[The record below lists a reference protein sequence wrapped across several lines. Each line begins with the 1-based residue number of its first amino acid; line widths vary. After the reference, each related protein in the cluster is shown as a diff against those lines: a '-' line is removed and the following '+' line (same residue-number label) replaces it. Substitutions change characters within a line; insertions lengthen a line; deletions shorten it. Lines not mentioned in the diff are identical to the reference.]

1 MRYFIDTEFLEGTQK
16 TFFGKTKPTIDLI
29 SIGMVDENGR
39 EFYAISKDFNLK
51 ETWNRWQQRTGE
63 GDRNNI
69 EPRLY
74 WIRENVLK
82 SIWKDLKN
90 PVQDIEDAEYDKFNY
105 RSMKYYIKKYGK
117 TNKQIAKEVKDFCY
131 KGCNWNYPN
140 KENEIEFYAYFAD
153 YNWVAF
159 CWLFGNMMNLPNGFP
174 MYCKDLKQMLDAGYM
189 NQEDKYEGMSR
200 LDAYLKDIKKHKDY
214 PIQSNE
220 HNALDDAKWNLKLF
234 NFLKI

>member
-214 PIQSNE
+214 PTQSNE